1 MDTTVKHSKM
11 MFTLDIIQVFI
22 SAITMM
28 VAIIL
33 ALFLEKGILTV
44 AFVAVAIIGFTYLN
58 IAISMALKD
67 VEELPNTLKVKRT
80 KMFLPLDYMYNMKK
94 DN

>member
-1 MDTTVKHSKM
+1 MDTTVKHTKM
-11 MFTLDIIQVFI
+11 MFTLDIIQVFV

-33 ALFLEKGILTV
+33 ALFLEKGILTY
-44 AFVAVAIIGFTYLN
+44 AFIAVAVIGFIYLN

-67 VEELPNTLKVKRT
+67 VEELPTLLKVRRT
-80 KMFLPLDYMYNMKK
+80 KMFLPLDYMYKMKK

>member
-1 MDTTVKHSKM
+1 MDTTVKHAKM
-11 MFTLDIIQVFI
+11 MFTLDILQVFV

-33 ALFLEKGILTV
+33 ALFLEKGILTI
-44 AFVAVAIIGFTYLN
+44 AFVITAIIGFIYLN
-58 IAISMALKD
+58 IALSMALKD
-67 VEELPNTLKVKRT
+67 VEELPNTLKVKRE
-80 KMFLPLDYMYNMKK
+80 KMFLPIDYMYKMKK

>member
-1 MDTTVKHSKM
+1 MDTTVKHVKM
-11 MFTLDIIQVFI
+11 MFTLDIMQAFV

-28 VAIIL
+28 VAVIL
-33 ALFLEKGILTV
+33 ALFLEKGILTLV
-44 AFVAVAIIGFTYLN
+44 FIAVAIIGFAYLN
-58 IAISMALKD
+58 IALSMALKD
-67 VEELPNTLKVKRT
+67 AEELPNTLKVKRV

>member
-1 MDTTVKHSKM
+1 MDTTVKHTKM
-11 MFTLDIIQVFI
+11 MFTLDIIEVFI

-33 ALFLEKGILTV
+33 ALFLEKGILTLV
-44 AFVAVAIIGFTYLN
+44 FIAVAIIGFAYLN
-58 IAISMALKD
+58 IALSMALKD
-67 VEELPNTLKVKRT
+67 AEELPNTLKVKRV

>member
-1 MDTTVKHSKM
+1 MDTTVKHVKM
-11 MFTLDIIQVFI
+11 MFTLDIMQAFV

-33 ALFLEKGILTV
+33 ALFLEKGILTIV
-44 AFVAVAIIGFTYLN
+44 FIAVAIIGFIYLN

-67 VEELPNTLKVKRT
+67 VDELPTVLKVKRT
-80 KMFLPLDYMYNMKK
+80 KMFLPLDYMYNIKK